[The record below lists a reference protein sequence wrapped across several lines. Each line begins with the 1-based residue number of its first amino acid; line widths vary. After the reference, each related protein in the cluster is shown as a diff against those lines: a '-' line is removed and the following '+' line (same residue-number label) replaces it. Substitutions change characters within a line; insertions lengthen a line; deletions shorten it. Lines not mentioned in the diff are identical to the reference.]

1 VAHAAVGTEW
11 GALGKSSSAVSY
23 RLRKEHVTST
33 SFIPLKKSINMLKV
47 KYFNCRINAK
57 LHLQLHSNICIFCL
71 ATRGKPML
79 EK

>member
-11 GALGKSSSAVSY
+11 GALRKSSSAVSY

-47 KYFNCRINAK
+47 KYFN
-57 LHLQLHSNICIFCL
+57 
-71 ATRGKPML
+71 
-79 EK
+79 